1 MFDIEREIT
10 KLCNP
15 ARNTSHLC
23 VHETSL
29 KQAQY
34 DTNMCME
41 NMPSVPN
48 MSLLHQTQ
56 RL

>member
-1 MFDIEREIT
+1 
-10 KLCNP
+10 
-15 ARNTSHLC
+15 
-23 VHETSL
+23 L